1 MLIIQDNP
9 DSRSF
14 CGALAAAYKK
24 GAFDAKAEVKEIN
37 IREIEFNPNLPFGY
51 KNKIEI
57 EKEKNTD
64 EIIEIDIKIYCLT
77 VGTYLIVNLWKA
89 RQSIPAA
96 P

>member
-1 MLIIQDNP
+1 MFKNSVRNWPNLESARAIK
-9 DSRSF
+9 
-14 CGALAAAYKK
+14 AA
-24 GAFDAKAEVKEIN
+24 IN
-37 IREIEFNPNLPFGY
+37 INERKG
-51 KNKIEI
+51 IEI

-64 EIIEIDIKIYCLT
+64 EIIEIGIKIYCLT